1 MSVRPRRRV
10 FSRLRLYSLAP
21 LLMMSMVDCGWVN
34 PFEDCAADIITSPV
48 PTWAA
53 GPEASVL
60 GSDFGAGIRARYI
73 PANSTIGIEGSFSKY
88 FPDAGSAYG
97 ASLGARLS
105 VPSGGALRPYGFVGG
120 TLLRTGYGGY
130 EFDESEF
137 DGLGGGAFRQDF
149 GSDSQTAY
157 GLRFGIGASGGNPE
171 SRWSPFGEVGYNL
184 YVAGAE
190 FDNKATVSGGVT
202 YRLGGGS

>member
-1 MSVRPRRRV
+1 MSVRPRRT

-34 PFEDCAADIITSPV
+34 PLEDCAADIITSPV
-48 PTWAA
+48 PTWAV
-53 GPEASVL
+53 GPEAGVL
-60 GSDFGAGIRARYI
+60 GSDIGAGIRARYI
-73 PANSTIGIEGSFSKY
+73 PANSTIGVEGNLTKY

-97 ASLGARLS
+97 ASIGARLE
-105 VPSGGALRPYGFVGG
+105 VPSGGALRPYGFLGG

-130 EFDESEF
+130 EYDEGSF

-149 GSDSQTAY
+149 GSSSQTAY
-157 GLRFGIGASGGNPE
+157 GLRVGVGASGNNRE

-184 YVAGAE
+184 FLGGAD
-190 FDNKATVSGGVT
+190 FDNEVTLSGGVT
-202 YRLGGGS
+202 YRFGADSP